1 MKLIL
6 SSCDFRNEKSKKTIL
21 NNLSKPVDQCKLL
34 FIPNEKATYETIHSE
49 KYFLRMQEFGF
60 ARDNISV
67 FDYYNEQQFI
77 NLDLDVIYISGGN
90 TFATL
95 RRIKDCGFD
104 KEIIRY
110 VRSGVLYI
118 GGSAGA
124 LIAAQSVAHIAAFD
138 PIPDGMTDFKGLGL
152 FDGILLCHYTKERK
166 TLYDKLKSEGKY
178 KVFAL
183 RDEDSL
189 VVTSTNDDV
198 VRHYDL
204 MIDEN
209 NDPVHDPE
217 PLRQYM
223 DKWDGQE
230 FIDTLQLTKERSV
243 LEIGVGTGRLA
254 IRVAPECRDFFGID
268 LSPKTVKLAKENLK
282 AHGNVALICAD
293 FTEYNFEHKID
304 VIYSSLTFMHIKD
317 KQAAINK
324 VKSLLN
330 IGGRFVLSIDKNQ
343 SDTIDYATR
352 KIKIYP
358 DNKEDIVKYITQS
371 GMNLIKVFETD
382 FAFVFIAE
390 MKQNNS

>member
-6 SSCDFRNEKSKKTIL
+6 SSCDFRNEKSKKTIID
-21 NNLSKPVDQCKLL
+21 NLSKPIDQCKLL
-34 FIPNEKATYETIHSE
+34 FIPNEKATHEAIHSE

-60 ARDNISV
+60 TKDNIAV

-77 NLDLDVIYISGGN
+77 NLDLDIIYISGGN

-95 RRIKDCGFD
+95 KRIKDCGFD

-124 LIAAQSVAHIAAFD
+124 HIATQSVAHIAAFD

-152 FDGILLCHYTKERK
+152 FDGIIFCHYTEEHKA
-166 TLYDKLKSEGKY
+166 LYDKLKSEGKY

-189 VVTSTNDDV
+189 VVASTNDDV
-198 VRHYDL
+198 IRHYDL

-209 NDPVHDPE
+209 NDPVRDPE
-217 PLRQYM
+217 PLREYM
-223 DKWDGQE
+223 DKWDGQQ
-230 FIDTLQLTKERSV
+230 FIDSLQLTKEKSV

-254 IRVAPECRDFFGID
+254 VRVAPECREFCGID
-268 LSPKTVKLAKENLK
+268 LSPKTVKRAKENLK
-282 AHGNVALICAD
+282 EQTNVALICGD
-293 FTEYNFEHKID
+293 FMSYEFGRKFD
-304 VIYSSLTFMHIKD
+304 VIYSSLTFMHIRD

-324 VKSLLN
+324 VRSLLN

-343 SDTIDYATR
+343 SDTIDYGTR

-371 GMNLIKVFETD
+371 GMNLMKVFETD

>member
-6 SSCDFRNEKSKKTIL
+6 SSCDFRNEKSKKTIID
-21 NNLSKPVDQCKLL
+21 NLSKPIDQCKLL
-34 FIPNEKATYETIHSE
+34 FIPNEKATHEAIHSE

-60 ARDNISV
+60 TKDNIAV

-77 NLDLDVIYISGGN
+77 NLDLDIIYISGGN

-95 RRIKDCGFD
+95 KRIKDRGFD

-124 LIAAQSVAHIAAFD
+124 HIATQSVAHIAAFD

-152 FDGILLCHYTKERK
+152 FDGIIFCHYTEEHKA
-166 TLYDKLKSEGKY
+166 LYDKLKSEGKY

-189 VVTSTNDDV
+189 VVASTNDDV
-198 VRHYDL
+198 IRHYDL

-209 NDPVHDPE
+209 NDPVRDPE
-217 PLRQYM
+217 PLREYM
-223 DKWDGQE
+223 YKWDGQQ
-230 FIDTLQLTKERSV
+230 FIDSLQLTKEKSV

-254 IRVAPECRDFFGID
+254 VRVAPECREFCGID
-268 LSPKTVKLAKENLK
+268 LSPKTVKRAKENLK
-282 AHGNVALICAD
+282 EQTNVALICGD
-293 FTEYNFEHKID
+293 FMSYEFGRKFD
-304 VIYSSLTFMHIKD
+304 VIYSSLTFMHIRD

-324 VKSLLN
+324 VRSLLN

-343 SDTIDYATR
+343 SDTIDYGTR

-358 DNKEDIVKYITQS
+358 DNKEDIMSYIAHS
-371 GMNLIKVFETD
+371 GMSLIKAFETD
-382 FAFVFIAE
+382 LAFVFVAE

>member
-6 SSCDFRNEKSKKTIL
+6 SSCDFRNEKSKRTIL
-21 NNLSKPVDQCKLL
+21 DNLSKSIDQCKLL
-34 FIPNEKATYETIHSE
+34 VIPNEKATYETIHSE

-60 ARDNISV
+60 TKENIAV
-67 FDYYNEQQFI
+67 FDYCNEQQFI

-95 RRIKDCGFD
+95 KRIKDCGFD

-124 LIAAQSVAHIAAFD
+124 HIATQSIAHIEAFD
-138 PIPDGMTDFKGLGL
+138 PIPDSMTDFKGLGL
-152 FDGILLCHYTKERK
+152 FNGIILCHYTEEHKA
-166 TLYDKLKSEGKY
+166 LYDKLKSEGKY

-183 RDEDSL
+183 SDEDSL

-198 VRHYDL
+198 IRHYDL

-209 NDPVHDPE
+209 NDPVRDPE
-217 PLRQYM
+217 PLREYM
-223 DKWDGQE
+223 DKWDGRQ
-230 FIDTLQLTKERSV
+230 FIDSLQLAKEKSV

-254 IRVAPECRDFFGID
+254 VRAAPECRNFCGID
-268 LSPKTVKLAKENLK
+268 ISSKTVKRAKENLK
-282 AHGNVALICAD
+282 AHGNVTLICGD
-293 FTEYNFEHKID
+293 FMSYDFGRKFD

-317 KQAAINK
+317 KQSAINK

-330 IGGRFVLSIDKNQ
+330 ISGRFVLSIDKNQ
-343 SDTIDYATR
+343 SDTIEYGTR
-352 KIKIYP
+352 RIRVYP
-358 DNKEDIVKYITQS
+358 DRKEDIAEYINLS
-371 GMNLIKVFETD
+371 GMSLIKIFETE
-382 FAFVFIAE
+382 FADIFVAA
-390 MKQNNS
+390 KQN

>member
-95 RRIKDCGFD
+95 KRIKDCGFD

-124 LIAAQSVAHIAAFD
+124 HIATQSVAHIAAFD

-152 FDGILLCHYTKERK
+152 FDGIIFCHYTEEHKA
-166 TLYDKLKSEGKY
+166 LYDKLKSEGKY

-189 VVTSTNDDV
+189 VVASTNEDV
-198 VRHYDL
+198 IRHYDL

-209 NDPVHDPE
+209 NDPVRDPE
-217 PLRQYM
+217 PLRQ
-223 DKWDGQE
+223 
-230 FIDTLQLTKERSV
+230 SV
-243 LEIGVGTGRLA
+243 CLR
-254 IRVAPECRDFFGID
+254 
-268 LSPKTVKLAKENLK
+268 
-282 AHGNVALICAD
+282 
-293 FTEYNFEHKID
+293 Y
-304 VIYSSLTFMHIKD
+304 
-317 KQAAINK
+317 
-324 VKSLLN
+324 
-330 IGGRFVLSIDKNQ
+330 
-343 SDTIDYATR
+343 
-352 KIKIYP
+352 
-358 DNKEDIVKYITQS
+358 
-371 GMNLIKVFETD
+371 
-382 FAFVFIAE
+382 
-390 MKQNNS
+390 

>member
-6 SSCDFRNEKSKKTIL
+6 SSCDFRNEKSKKTIID
-21 NNLSKPVDQCKLL
+21 NLSKPIDQCKLL
-34 FIPNEKATYETIHSE
+34 FIPNEKATHEAIHSE

-60 ARDNISV
+60 TKDNIAV

-77 NLDLDVIYISGGN
+77 NLDLDIIYISGGN

-95 RRIKDCGFD
+95 KRIKDCGFD

-124 LIAAQSVAHIAAFD
+124 HIATQSVAHIAAFD

-152 FDGILLCHYTKERK
+152 FDGIIFCHYTEEHKA
-166 TLYDKLKSEGKY
+166 LYDKLKSEGKY

-189 VVTSTNDDV
+189 VVASTNDDV
-198 VRHYDL
+198 IRHYDL

-209 NDPVHDPE
+209 NDPARDPE
-217 PLRQYM
+217 PLREYM
-223 DKWDGQE
+223 DKWDGRQ
-230 FIDTLQLTKERSV
+230 FTDSLQLTKEKSV

-254 IRVAPECRDFFGID
+254 VRVAPECREFCGID
-268 LSPKTVKLAKENLK
+268 LSPKTVKRAKENLK
-282 AHGNVALICAD
+282 EQTNVALICGD
-293 FTEYNFEHKID
+293 FMSYEFGRKFD
-304 VIYSSLTFMHIKD
+304 VIYSSLTFMHIRD

-324 VKSLLN
+324 VRSLLN
-330 IGGRFVLSIDKNQ
+330 IGGRFVLSVDKSQ
-343 SDTIDYATR
+343 SDTIEYGTR

-371 GMNLIKVFETD
+371 GMNLMKVFETD

-390 MKQNNS
+390 MK